1 MKKQFVLLMA
11 VFCLLSLIT
20 NAQQTRL
27 KDPQRIYQK
36 KTFTLL
42 NPGETIPIYKREV
55 FIGGKGF
62 QTEIQYYFSKDS
74 STEILP
80 LTLLNLKTAFT
91 DNPSFQEW
99 LDIYFHSD
107 SELLRYDHY
116 EKIYFL
122 NKVYL
127 ISKNNPIKTN

>member
-1 MKKQFVLLMA
+1 MKKQTAFLMLII
-11 VFCLLSLIT
+11 CLLSLIT
-20 NAQQTRL
+20 NAQQTCSGN
-27 KDPQRIYQK
+27 PQRVYQK

-62 QTEIQYYFSKDS
+62 QTRIQYYFSKD
-74 STEILP
+74 TVAEILP
-80 LTLLNLKTAFT
+80 LTLLNVKNAFA
-91 DNPSFQEW
+91 DNPSFREW
-99 LDIYFHSD
+99 IDIYFRND
-107 SELLRYDHY
+107 SELLRYDNY

-122 NKVYL
+122 NKVYQ